1 MSEKIFIWCYLTTAT
16 TCRVWVKPLRLS
28 VYTKIQHS
36 MQWTLSATAGCW
48 SCLVL
53 ESIIPRV
60 PVLAVLVNLR
70 FLQLPA
76 SITKELFAMGLRRL
90 FSRQE
95 AASTG
100 DLVPVFP
107 IFPTVILE
115 VTAASRMSSDGKQEV
130 FSVLAHPVS
139 VIKKRKHSA
148 CCLHHSWHHV
158 WYLVNQTHLGVGE
171 WEWWL
176 FSPRAGSYP
185 DRTPLMKTGLP
196 MRWWITI
203 IKSLL
208 SLTAL
213 WFCNTVLLKHHPCS
227 FLYTSQIVSEQRRM
241 YWNFGNAKG
250 AR

>member
-36 MQWTLSATAGCW
+36 MQWTLSATAGRW

-76 SITKELFAMGLRRL
+76 SSTKELFVMGLRRL

-100 DLVPVFP
+100 DLVPVSFP
-107 IFPTVILE
+107 SFPLSFWRLLLPPVWALMGSKKFFLFLLILCLLLRSGSTVPAACTIPGIMFGTWSTKPTLVLE
-115 VTAASRMSSDGKQEV
+115 NGNGDFFLPGLAATQIGHPLWRLACLWGDG
-130 FSVLAHPVS
+130 
-139 VIKKRKHSA
+139 
-148 CCLHHSWHHV
+148 
-158 WYLVNQTHLGVGE
+158 
-171 WEWWL
+171 
-176 FSPRAGSYP
+176 
-185 DRTPLMKTGLP
+185 
-196 MRWWITI
+196 
-203 IKSLL
+203 
-208 SLTAL
+208 
-213 WFCNTVLLKHHPCS
+213 
-227 FLYTSQIVSEQRRM
+227 
-241 YWNFGNAKG
+241 
-250 AR
+250 

>member
-76 SITKELFAMGLRRL
+76 SITKELFVMGLRRL

-130 FSVLAHPVS
+130 FSVLLILCLLLRSGSTVPAACTIPGIMFGTWSNKPTLVLQNGNGDFFLPGLAATQIGHPLW
-139 VIKKRKHSA
+139 RLA
-148 CCLHHSWHHV
+148 C
-158 WYLVNQTHLGVGE
+158 
-171 WEWWL
+171 
-176 FSPRAGSYP
+176 
-185 DRTPLMKTGLP
+185 
-196 MRWWITI
+196 
-203 IKSLL
+203 
-208 SLTAL
+208 L
-213 WFCNTVLLKHHPCS
+213 W
-227 FLYTSQIVSEQRRM
+227 
-241 YWNFGNAKG
+241 GDG
-250 AR
+250 